1 MKAKKLNKESIT
13 AWATAHGWKEDRWGN
28 LQKATHG
35 QTYRLKLS
43 TVAVRKEVKSSAGWV
58 RLASGYYSKLTIDD
72 DGNLIGMAY

>member
-1 MKAKKLNKESIT
+1 MKAKKLNKDSVIT
-13 AWATAHGWKEDRWGN
+13 WATAHGRKEDRWGN
-28 LQKATHG
+28 MQKVANG